1 MSDAAGAGSMATK
14 AKAKLSSYQKQLLLF
29 LSVASFF
36 EGYDFYALSQLL
48 PNLCAAFGVSP
59 THSGRLVGFIN
70 CGTILAFILA
80 RRADQWGR
88 KPVLTATIAGY
99 TLFTFASGLAPN
111 VYLFGLLQMI
121 ARIFLIAEWATSMVI
136 AAEEY
141 PAEGRG
147 TVLGVVSAAS
157 GFGAIVCAGLVPLLL
172 KTPFGWRSVYFVS
185 VIPLLTIAY
194 ARRSLRETE
203 RFEKR
208 EVARAEQGLFEIW
221 RTPHRR
227 RVIELA
233 AVWFLTYVCT
243 QNAVTFWKQFAV
255 TERHMTD
262 AEVGKII
269 AIGAL
274 ASMPLAFATG
284 KLLDVIGR
292 KPGATLIFAST
303 IIGVYFAYTSE
314 GALGLTIGLILAILG
329 VNTVLT
335 VLNAFT
341 AELFPTEYRG
351 AAFGWSNNL
360 IGRIGYCIS
369 PVILTQLAEK
379 NGLGSTLASTAVF
392 PLLAL
397 IIIWLV
403 LPETGRREL
412 EETAQ
417 I

>member
-1 MSDAAGAGSMATK
+1 MSDEIESGLTQTQ
-14 AKAKLSSYQKQLLLF
+14 KLTSYQRQLLLF

-48 PNLCAAFGVSP
+48 PNLCADFHVSP
-59 THSGRLVGFIN
+59 AHSGRLVSFIN
-70 CGTILAFILA
+70 CGTILAFVLA
-80 RRADQWGR
+80 RRADHWGR

-111 VYLFGLLQMI
+111 VYLFGLLQMV

-136 AAEEY
+136 AAEEF
-141 PAEGRG
+141 PAHGRG

-185 VIPLLTIAY
+185 VVPLLTVAY
-194 ARRSLRETE
+194 ARRGLRETD
-203 RFEKR
+203 RFLKR
-208 EVARAEQGLFEIW
+208 QTEADGKGLFEIW
-221 RTPHRR
+221 QTKHRK
-227 RVIELA
+227 RVLELA
-233 AVWFLTYVCT
+233 AIWFLTYVCT

-255 TERHMTD
+255 LERSMSD
-262 AEVGKII
+262 AQVANAIE
-269 AIGAL
+269 IGAL

-292 KPGATLIFAST
+292 KLGATLIFAST
-303 IIGVYFAYTSE
+303 VVGVFGAYTAH
-314 GALGLTIGLILAILG
+314 GALALTCYLVLAILG

-351 AAFGWSNNL
+351 AAFAWSNNL
-360 IGRIGYCIS
+360 IGRVGYCIS
-369 PVILTQLAEK
+369 PVILTELSSTYH
-379 NGLGSTLASTAVF
+379 LGPTLASTALF

-397 IIIWLV
+397 ALIWLV
-403 LPETGRREL
+403 LPETRGREL
-412 EETAQ
+412 EETATL
-417 I
+417 

>member
-1 MSDAAGAGSMATK
+1 MSDVTRAGAQA
-14 AKAKLSSYQKQLLLF
+14 AAVKAKLSSYQKQLLLF

-141 PAEGRG
+141 PASGRG

-172 KTPFGWRSVYFVS
+172 KTPFGWRAVYFVS

-194 ARRSLRETE
+194 ARRGLRETE

-208 EVARAEQGLFEIW
+208 EVERAEQGLFEIW

-262 AEVGKII
+262 AQVGRVI

-303 IIGVYFAYTSE
+303 VVGVYFAYTSHST
-314 GALGLTIGLILAILG
+314 LGLTVGLILAILG

-351 AAFGWSNNL
+351 AAFAWANNL

-369 PVILTQLAEK
+369 PVILTELAAK

-397 IIIWLV
+397 GLIWLV

-412 EETAQ
+412 EDTARL
-417 I
+417 